1 MASDVSNQLIRVT
14 KKRYLLQ
21 MNQEEIAKS
30 ENLSKATVSRLLKKA
45 ETLGYVTFRLN
56 IPSLSAMDL
65 EAEIKEKF
73 ALKHV
78 FVASAQIN
86 DERVIAHDVVDAAA
100 SYLNTIITSG
110 AIIGVSWGNTLSLLS
125 RNLKKSNATDVTVVQ
140 LNGGI
145 SKNVTPTGAE
155 SIARNFAENY
165 SGTSYILPVPSFV
178 DNKRIVEALKEDS
191 KIREVFSLIHQS
203 EIAIFSIGSLNPNSI
218 LITSGYFSQ
227 EEYMGLKK
235 KNYVGDICSR
245 YFKKDG
251 SYSDKALYDRVIG
264 ISLEEIKE
272 KKHSI
277 GIVIG
282 QQRTD
287 ALLGALNGGYI
298 NTLFTDELVA
308 REILSM

>member
-45 ETLGYVTFRLN
+45 ETFGYVTFRLN
-56 IPSLSAMDL
+56 IPSLSAIDL

-73 ALKHV
+73 GLKHV

-110 AIIGVSWGNTLSLLS
+110 AVVGVSWGNTLSLLS

-145 SKNVTPTGAE
+145 SKNITPTGAE

-178 DNKRIVEALKEDS
+178 DNKRIVDALKEDS
-191 KIREVFSLIHQS
+191 KIREVFSLIRQS
-203 EIAIFSIGSLNPNSI
+203 EIAIFSVGSLNPQSV

-227 EEYMGLKK
+227 EEYMTLKE

-251 SYSDKALYDRVIG
+251 SYSDKSLYDRVIG
-264 ISLEEIKE
+264 ISLEEIKD

-282 QQRTD
+282 QQRTY

-308 REILSM
+308 RDILSM